1 VTKAT
6 RHIRRET
13 TQEGRVDNSIS
24 RSATSNANQTSSRI
38 GASSNPSDDQ
48 LRQGNDTDYQSL
60 GAIPKRR
67 NNPSNASQSNSSG
80 LRGPRPNGQGTNPNG
95 QGATSNGK
103 GTNLKS
109 QGATSSGKGTHPNVK
124 GASSNSQ
131 GTSSSGEGASSNS
144 KGARQNVEGAGA
156 SNQGAVKGTSNSGS
170 NSRKNRRRRR

>member
-1 VTKAT
+1 MTKTT

-95 QGATSNGK
+95 QGATS
-103 GTNLKS
+103 
-109 QGATSSGKGTHPNVK
+109 SGKGTHPNVK

-170 NSRKNRRRRR
+170 RKNRRRRR